1 MAHRNPRSKH
11 ERQRPCRL
19 YSAVARLRTTRRQQ
33 SLWLQDVYRRKGHP
47 FSLPF
52 FSGAEEERYQTPAP
66 LRNGRIIH
74 LSERSVCAPCH
85 KVCQN
90 TKKRPNFRESPEC
103 ELRLYGVLGSSPP
116 GIATHLTKIGH
127 LADAP
132 ASNAAYKVNETGCV
146 TPPIGFAPGSHLY

>member
-47 FSLPF
+47 FSIPF

-66 LRNGRIIH
+66 LRNVCIIH
-74 LSERSVCAPCH
+74 PSEGDVCALGH
-85 KVCQN
+85 
-90 TKKRPNFRESPEC
+90 KKRRTSENCVKRKFNLGELAFHALGCMGLSPMLE
-103 ELRLYGVLGSSPP
+103 EER
-116 GIATHLTKIGH
+116 
-127 LADAP
+127 
-132 ASNAAYKVNETGCV
+132 
-146 TPPIGFAPGSHLY
+146 

>member
-19 YSAVARLRTTRRQQ
+19 YSAVARLRTSRRQQ

-66 LRNGRIIH
+66 LRNGRIIR
-74 LSERSVCAPCH
+74 LSERSVCALEHKNAELLRTPCIRTS
-85 KVCQN
+85 QN
-90 TKKRPNFRESPEC
+90 PQKAKFAEFQLC
-103 ELRLYGVLGSSPP
+103 ELVPDLVGVRHARSYLVLHEVS
-116 GIATHLTKIGH
+116 
-127 LADAP
+127 
-132 ASNAAYKVNETGCV
+132 V
-146 TPPIGFAPGSHLY
+146 F